1 MKNNFKLISVA
12 VLSMAIGF
20 TASNF
25 AVSDVPANYK
35 VAVVDV
41 QKVVK
46 NSKQVSALKAEQTKK
61 VADLTKYVQTAKA
74 NIAKEKDATKKKAL
88 EDKYNKELAAKKS
101 AIEKDYATKLLAIDK
116 SISNVIK
123 EKAKAGNYNLVLS
136 KGVVLSGGDDIT
148 SSVATAVAALK

>member
-1 MKNNFKLISVA
+1 MKNNFKFIAVA
-12 VLSMAIGF
+12 ALSMAIGF

-46 NSKQVSALKAEQTKK
+46 NSKQVAALKAEQTKK
-61 VADLTKYVQTAKA
+61 VSDLTKFIETAKA

-88 EDKYNKELAAKKS
+88 QDKYNKELTAKKN

-116 SISNVIK
+116 NISSIIK
-123 EKAKAGNYNLVLS
+123 AKAKAGNYNLVLS

-148 SSVATAVAALK
+148 DAVASAVAASK

>member
-12 VLSMAIGF
+12 VLSMVIGF

-25 AVSDVPANYK
+25 AVSDVPSNYK

-136 KGVVLSGGDDIT
+136 KGVVLAGGDDIT
-148 SSVATAVAALK
+148 SSVSTAVAALK